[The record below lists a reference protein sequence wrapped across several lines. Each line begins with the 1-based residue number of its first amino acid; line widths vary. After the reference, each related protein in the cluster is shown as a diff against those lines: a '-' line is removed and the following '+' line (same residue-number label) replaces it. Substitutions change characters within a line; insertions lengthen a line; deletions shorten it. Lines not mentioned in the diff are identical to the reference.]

1 MIELDLSFIHAVI
14 VEFVIRIIAL
24 VLRQN
29 MSAQRRVSG
38 VIVDLIFSRA
48 VPARK
53 IAAIVCGV
61 LAVMLTENV
70 TLMCVDAAE
79 LQHVTVMEDV
89 LTWTSPWE
97 GE

>member
-1 MIELDLSFIHAVI
+1 MKFTLSFNAF
-14 VEFVIRIIAL
+14 EFL
-24 VLRQN
+24 TLLFH
-29 MSAQRRVSG
+29 SRRVSG
-38 VIVDLIFSRA
+38 VIVDLTFSRA

-79 LQHVTVMEDV
+79 LQHVTVME
-89 LTWTSPWE
+89 E
-97 GE
+97 